1 MKEKHLQKEFGK
13 FGKITE
19 VNVPLKAESGVNRGF
34 GFIEFDTKE
43 EAQKA
48 IDTMNNKQWK
58 GRTLAL
64 EFSVP
69 KGSYESKIGKI
80 VEHTNLGRD

>member
-1 MKEKHLQKEFGK
+1 MNAEK
-13 FGKITE
+13 
-19 VNVPLKAESGVNRGF
+19 GVNRGF
-34 GFIEFDTKE
+34 GFIEFSSKG

-48 IDTMNNKQWK
+48 IETMNNQPWK

-69 KGSYESKIGKI
+69 KGSYESKIVKI
-80 VEHTNLGRD
+80 VEHTNLGREDAVLPKAREFSQVTTHWTTFP